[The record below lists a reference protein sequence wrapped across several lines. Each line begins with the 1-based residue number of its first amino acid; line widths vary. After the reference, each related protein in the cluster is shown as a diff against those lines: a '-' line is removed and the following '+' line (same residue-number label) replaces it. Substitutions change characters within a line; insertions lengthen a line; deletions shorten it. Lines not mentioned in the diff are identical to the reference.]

1 MVHSCILLPMKTNR
15 LGGQQGVITVKDLH
29 AIIKLKEAGHSDRK
43 IATLCD
49 IDRKTIAKYWH
60 RHQNLLEQMK
70 TDENRQEIQEAIVAK
85 PSYDSS
91 ARTHRKYT
99 EAIDALLD
107 QILEEELVKDATL
120 GSRHKQ
126 KLTHVQIHEMIRM
139 AGHDIGLTVIS
150 DQIKMKRA
158 WRKEAFIRQEYD
170 FGQRLEYDFGEA
182 GLEIKGIAGK
192 YSLAVLSSPAG
203 AFRWAYLYKTQK
215 KDVFIDSHVRFFEMA
230 GGVYDE
236 IVYDNMKHVVS
247 KFIGRN
253 EKQLNAE
260 LLKLSLY
267 YGFKINVTNCFRGNE
282 KGHVESSVKF
292 IRNKVFASRYRFD
305 SFEEAEAYLYERLV
319 ELNRDSAFEE
329 ERTQLLPYRP
339 PLELAQVSTQKV
351 DKYSFVRV
359 ENNFYSVPD
368 YLVGREVIIK
378 NYVSEIVICS
388 ASKKVCTH
396 KKLDGFHQMRV
407 EINHY
412 LDTFM
417 RKPGALKNSVALKSK
432 KTLKDLYDTR
442 YVGREKDFIIL
453 LRENQSMDL
462 PSLLA
467 HVKDA
472 ANPLQSAGSQTIEDH
487 VTRQTLS
494 QLRELTN
501 LFLPVG
507 GERNEY

>member
-1 MVHSCILLPMKTNR
+1 
-15 LGGQQGVITVKDLH
+15 
-29 AIIKLKEAGHSDRK
+29 
-43 IATLCD
+43 
-49 IDRKTIAKYWH
+49 
-60 RHQNLLEQMK
+60 
-70 TDENRQEIQEAIVAK
+70 
-85 PSYDSS
+85 
-91 ARTHRKYT
+91 
-99 EAIDALLD
+99 
-107 QILEEELVKDATL
+107 
-120 GSRHKQ
+120 
-126 KLTHVQIHEMIRM
+126 
-139 AGHDIGLTVIS
+139 
-150 DQIKMKRA
+150 
-158 WRKEAFIRQEYD
+158 
-170 FGQRLEYDFGEA
+170 
-182 GLEIKGIAGK
+182 
-192 YSLAVLSSPAG
+192 
-203 AFRWAYLYKTQK
+203 
-215 KDVFIDSHVRFFEMA
+215 MA

>member
-1 MVHSCILLPMKTNR
+1 MHTPPNRNIR
-15 LGGQQGVITVKDLH
+15 LGGLKGVITLKDLH
-29 AIIKLKEAGHSDRK
+29 TIIKLKEEGHSDRQV
-43 IATLCD
+43 ASLCG
-49 IDRKTIAKYWH
+49 INRKTVAKYWH
-60 RHQNLLEQMK
+60 RHKALLEQLE
-70 TDENRQEIQEAIVAK
+70 TEGDRQEIQEAIVAK

-107 QILEEELVKDATL
+107 QILEEEEAKDAVL

-126 KLTHVQIHEMIRM
+126 KLTQVQIHEMIRA
-139 AGHDIGLTVIS
+139 AGHDIGLTVIA
-150 DQIKMKRA
+150 DQIKKKRD

-182 GLEIKGIAGK
+182 GLEIKGIARN

-215 KDVFIDSHVRFFEMA
+215 KEVFIDSHVRFFKMSGGAHHEM
-230 GGVYDE
+230 
-236 IVYDNMKHVVS
+236 VYDNMKNVVS

-253 EKQLNAE
+253 EKQLNE
-260 LLKLSLY
+260 DLLKLSLY

-282 KGHVESSVKF
+282 KGHVESSVKY
-292 IRNKVFASRYRFD
+292 IRNKVFAPRYRFD
-305 SFEEAEAYLYERLV
+305 SFEEAEAYLHKRLV
-319 ELNRDSAFEE
+319 EMNRDSAFEE
-329 ERTQLLPYRP
+329 ERAHLLPYRP
-339 PLELAQVSTQKV
+339 PLELAEISTQRV

-368 YLVGREVIIK
+368 YLVGREVTIK
-378 NYVSEIVICS
+378 NYLSEIIIYS
-388 ASKKVCTH
+388 ERKKVCTH
-396 KKLDGFHQMRV
+396 KKLDGFHQRRV

-432 KTLKDLYDTR
+432 KALKNLYDAQ
-442 YVGREKDFIIL
+442 YVGREKDFIAL

-467 HVKDA
+467 HLEGA
-472 ANPLQSAGSQTIEDH
+472 ANPLQSVRSQTIEDH

-494 QLRELTN
+494 QLRELSN
-501 LFLPVG
+501 LFMPVG
-507 GERNEY
+507 GEKNED